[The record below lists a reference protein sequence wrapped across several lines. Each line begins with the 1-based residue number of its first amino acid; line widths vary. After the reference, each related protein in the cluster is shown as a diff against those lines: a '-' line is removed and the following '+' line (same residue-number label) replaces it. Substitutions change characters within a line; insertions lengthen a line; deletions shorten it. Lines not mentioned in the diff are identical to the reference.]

1 MRDADSVSRM
11 AIDVTDATFQTD
23 VVDQSN
29 SKVVV
34 VDLWAPWC
42 GPCQTL
48 GPIIEKVVDDTNGQV
63 ALVKVNIDENPG
75 ISQAFRVQSIP
86 AVYALKDGQVV
97 DGFMGALPEHDVRE
111 FVERLLPDE
120 TETMVA
126 AMIAM
131 GDEGS
136 LRAALEIEP
145 GNEDAII
152 GLAELLIARGE
163 PDEALALLARIPES
177 DRTRLVA
184 AKALVGVV
192 PDDDHD
198 STLTELLDRVKTDD
212 DARQQFVDILELMGP
227 LDPRTAQYRKL
238 LTARLF

>member
-1 MRDADSVSRM
+1 M

-23 VVDQSN
+23 VVDQSM

-48 GPIIEKVVDDTNGQV
+48 GPIIERVVDETAGQV
-63 ALVKVNIDENPG
+63 VLAKVDIDQNPG
-75 ISQAFRVQSIP
+75 IQQAFCVQSIP
-86 AVYALKDGQVV
+86 AVFALKDGQVV
-97 DGFMGALPEHDVRE
+97 DGFMGALPEHDVRD
-111 FVERLLPDE
+111 FVQRLLPDE
-120 TETMVA
+120 AETMVA
-126 AMIAM
+126 SMIAM

-136 LRAALEIEP
+136 LRAALEIDP

-152 GLAELLIARGE
+152 ALAELLIARGE
-163 PDEALALLARIPES
+163 PDEALTLLTRIPES
-177 DRTRLVA
+177 DRTRHVA
-184 AKALVGVV
+184 AKARVGIV

-198 STLTELLDRVKTDD
+198 ATLTGLLDRVKTDD

-227 LDPRTAQYRKL
+227 LDPRTATYRKL
-238 LTARLF
+238 LTSRLF